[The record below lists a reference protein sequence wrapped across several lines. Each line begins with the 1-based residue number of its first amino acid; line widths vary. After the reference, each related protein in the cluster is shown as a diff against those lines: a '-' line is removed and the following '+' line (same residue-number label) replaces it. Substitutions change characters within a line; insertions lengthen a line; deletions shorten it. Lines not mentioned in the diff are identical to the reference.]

1 VGRCDYP
8 EKVKL
13 AGERDRAVED
23 VTGGQRGASRW
34 LQAEVDRL
42 APKHEHRAIAVFDA
56 LDELLR
62 REAVD
67 GVCVL
72 NTPPPPPGGELPIHP
87 ANARSV
93 GVTAA
98 TLEGHGEQAGAV
110 KPGEFGRKLQILVT
124 GAIIAARCG
133 DDQAA
138 RRARSLAQRLLE
150 TSR

>member
-1 VGRCDYP
+1 LS
-8 EKVKL
+8 E
-13 AGERDRAVED
+13 
-23 VTGGQRGASRW
+23 T
-34 LQAEVDRL
+34 EVDRL
-42 APKHEHRAIAVFDA
+42 TPTFERHVIAVFDA

-98 TLEGHGEQAGAV
+98 TLEGYAEQAGAV
-110 KPGEFGRKLQILVT
+110 KPGEFGRKLQILVS